1 MSRLTARFANS
12 HQILRRPCRRLV
24 FAATIA
30 LLTLPGCMSL
40 RGMGGFAARDPMA
53 GAPRLRNHENPAK
66 EELVAHLNRNT
77 EKLECWRANSV
88 KIHTNAIMLS
98 GTLAVERGRR
108 VRLLVSSPLG
118 NEVDLGSNDERF
130 WLWSKRMEPEFVT
143 CRHENLDAARQALG
157 VPFEPEWLMEA
168 LGVAPIPSSGVTME
182 LDPARTQARLVQHI
196 TSAHGKPLRRVMVVD
211 MKKGH
216 CVVVEHS
223 LYDNFAQ
230 PLAIAKLSGHRPDKE
245 TGIVMPHRVS
255 LDWPQQRM
263 QMTMDLGKVQVNPTS
278 IPSEIFQ
285 MPHMANCE
293 VVNLDEHFRNDRT
306 ATAAFVKLGS
316 IEDAEEDSESEVAD
330 SDQDEF
336 APGTASTVGHSR
348 ISSEEED
355 EEEFEEPIRRQYV
368 APVDAVPTND
378 DWSE

>member
-1 MSRLTARFANS
+1 MVAGVLVLMS
-12 HQILRRPCRRLV
+12 Q
-24 FAATIA
+24 
-30 LLTLPGCMSL
+30 PGCMSL

-53 GAPRLRNHENPAK
+53 GTPRLRNFEHPAK
-66 EELVAHLNRNT
+66 EELVSHLNRNT

-98 GTLAVERGRR
+98 GSLAVEKGRK
-108 VRLLVSSPLG
+108 VRLVVSSPLG
-118 NEVDLGSNDERF
+118 NEVDLGSNEERF

-143 CRHENLDAARQALG
+143 CRHENLDVARQALG

-182 LDPARTQARLVQHI
+182 LDPGKTQARLVQHV
-196 TSAHGKPLRRVMVVD
+196 TSAHGQPLRRVMIVD
-211 MKKGH
+211 LRKGH

-263 QMTMDLGKVQVNPTS
+263 QMTMELGKIQVNPSS
-278 IPSEIFQ
+278 IPSEIWE
-285 MPHMANCE
+285 MPHMSNCE
-293 VVNLDEHFRNDRT
+293 VVNLDSHIDRERT
-306 ATAAFVKLGS
+306 ASTAAFVKLGG
-316 IEDAEEDSESEVAD
+316 IEEIESETDDEIAESA
-330 SDQDEF
+330 SD
-336 APGTASTVGHSR
+336 AGTASMVGHSR
-348 ISSEEED
+348 LSAEPDEAEEE
-355 EEEFEEPIRRQYV
+355 EEEGSFEEPIRREYV
-368 APVDAVPTND
+368 APVTADD